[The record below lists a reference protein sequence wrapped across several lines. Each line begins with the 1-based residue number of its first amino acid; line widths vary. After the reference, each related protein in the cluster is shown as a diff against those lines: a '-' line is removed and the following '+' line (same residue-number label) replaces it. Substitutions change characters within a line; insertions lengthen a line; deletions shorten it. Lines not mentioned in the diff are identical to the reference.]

1 MVAFRAMPRSHVRS
15 HSLFLLVLSLLGT
28 AALAEETSDAGTLP
42 PAKAECGPELG
53 EAQRAAAQG
62 RLDEALVLARKHA
75 EGCPGARLLAARLL
89 AHQAQFD
96 EASTLLER
104 ELLSPA
110 PSPGA
115 LELLVGLFP
124 RLSPARQE
132 QVVALGASREAPLH
146 VSGIAQSNRWLTE
159 VVCREHRLDKLDT
172 NDVRVPGLASYGFEC
187 PLGVPRR
194 VFFFMTDSSS
204 PRRPASGKSAGLA
217 VERVLPE
224 LGSRFGI
231 HSTQAL
237 REAVEG
243 PLSADRGS
251 VWLLSWLKDYPSQ
264 LPLLTQMVRESPDDL
279 EAVVNLG
286 NLQILFGD
294 LKGALRT
301 LDAASLDTATVKDS
315 RGNVKGT
322 SALFSMRCRA
332 LLQQRK
338 LKEAEAACRT
348 ALERGS
354 KKNGPENLALVLYLR
369 GQDAEALRFIRAS
382 IAEPQKSPAGHF
394 LHGLILRSLGK
405 PEEAAEA
412 WKAAA
417 DYGLTP
423 TVDAQRKRSR
433 EDWVRAMEA
442 YQRKQTAE
450 ELALCGHY
458 YLDLELPEQSEAC
471 FARAESLQPGPAA
484 TERLLHQAES
494 DPVAVLQAT
503 DALLRK
509 ERNPALLYVMAFGYQ
524 RVKQPALALPWLDE
538 SLRGDPGQPGARELL
553 TRICKQLSQPDC
565 LERFRKGK

>member
-1 MVAFRAMPRSHVRS
+1 MRF

-28 AALAEETSDAGTLP
+28 AALAADTSDAGLPP

-53 EAQRAAAQG
+53 EAQRAVAEG
-62 RLDEALVLARKHA
+62 RLDEALVLARKSA

-89 AHQAQFD
+89 ARQAQFD
-96 EASTLLER
+96 EASTFLER

-115 LELLVGLFP
+115 FELLVSLFP

-146 VSGIAQSNRWLTE
+146 VGGLAQANLWLTDI
-159 VVCREHRLDKLDT
+159 VCRERRLDKLDT
-172 NDVRVPGLASYGFEC
+172 KDVRGSGLGSYGFEC
-187 PLGVPRR
+187 PPGVPRQ
-194 VFFFMTDSSS
+194 VFFFMTEPRS
-204 PRRPASGKSAGLA
+204 PRRPASGKGAGLA

-231 HSTQAL
+231 HSTQEL

-279 EAVVNLG
+279 DAVVNLS
-286 NLQILFGD
+286 NIQILFGD

-301 LDAASLDTATVKDS
+301 LDAVPLDTVTLKDS
-315 RGNVKGT
+315 RGNVMGT

-354 KKNGPENLALVLYLR
+354 KKNGPETLALVLYLR

-382 IAEPQKSPAGHF
+382 LADTQKNPAGHF

-405 PEEAAEA
+405 PEEAALA

-423 TVDAQRKRSR
+423 TVEAQRKRSR
-433 EDWVRAMEA
+433 ENWVRAMEA

-450 ELALCGHY
+450 ELAFCGHY
-458 YLDLELPEQSEAC
+458 YLDLEFPERAEVC
-471 FARAESLQPGPAA
+471 FARAESLHPGPAA
-484 TERLLHQAES
+484 AERLIHQAES
-494 DPVAVLQAT
+494 DPVAALRAT

-509 ERNPALLYVMAFGYQ
+509 ERNPALLYVMAFGLQ
-524 RVKQPALALPWLDE
+524 RENQPALALRWLDE
-538 SLRGDPGQPGARELL
+538 SLRGDPSQPGARELL

-565 LERFRKGK
+565 LEQFRKGK